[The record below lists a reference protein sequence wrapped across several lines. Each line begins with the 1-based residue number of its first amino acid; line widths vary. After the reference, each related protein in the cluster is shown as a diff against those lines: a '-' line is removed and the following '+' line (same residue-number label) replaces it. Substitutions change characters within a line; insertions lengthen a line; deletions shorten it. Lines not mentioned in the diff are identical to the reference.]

1 MGEESVMTSVTEV
14 TNMSVPPENM
24 GEQSQTGTLTD
35 NTESTDISA
44 METAETENVPL
55 EHLEKE
61 AEMQSET
68 EIFSDVPVEHFPPEH
83 FQP

>member
-14 TNMSVPPENM
+14 TNMSVPPENT

-44 METAETENVPL
+44 METVETENVP
-55 EHLEKE
+55 
-61 AEMQSET
+61 
-68 EIFSDVPVEHFPPEH
+68 V
-83 FQP
+83 